1 MGFRTV
7 IFALNL
13 LNLLLLFR
21 FLLGCE
27 FRRTRGSV
35 IMGALIATGVFVLSM
50 PWLDDFLL
58 PYPDFSVL
66 LYALLPTICLKGRKV
81 NLFCMG
87 VAYFCITAPLDD
99 LARGMMMVILQ
110 GKTDF
115 DDFVWCVILA
125 QVATTAIFLVLIY
138 CTKKYRNTLNTV
150 ANGISPLVYVFY
162 IIGMYL
168 FRWDYKYIGG
178 NDLDIQMLSQGA
190 NAVKDS
196 ITSIIFT
203 ILVIAF
209 ISIFYQRKRLRQ
221 EIRLKEKCIE
231 EQAEQY
237 DFMGRANQES
247 RKFRHDFNRHMDMLA
262 DLFACGRTEE
272 LGAYIRQLSDIKE
285 RAYYISTGNMVCD
298 AIVNQYY
305 VKCRDAGITLK
316 CSGAFPDGLS
326 VEMTDLCVLMSNG
339 LENAYE
345 AAASCSGNREIQCKI
360 GNRKHLV
367 FITIL
372 NPAARPPVIEAGSIQ
387 TTKADTGNHGF
398 GTKNMQEAA
407 LRNGGSVRW
416 RYDAKNGIVETRIYL
431 KDTENVK
438 NNKF

>member
-35 IMGALIATGVFVLSM
+35 IMGVMIATGVFVLSM

-58 PYPDFSVL
+58 PYPDFSVI
-66 LYALLPTICLKGRKV
+66 LYALLPAVCLKGRKV

-87 VAYFCITAPLDD
+87 VALFSVMAPIND
-99 LARGMMMVILQ
+99 LIDGIVMVTLK

-115 DDFVWCVILA
+115 EDFEMYFALSRAAAAVILLLLA
-125 QVATTAIFLVLIY
+125 YYTRRV
-138 CTKKYRNTLNTV
+138 RNTLNKV
-150 ANGISPLVYVFY
+150 ANNISMLVPVFFV
-162 IIGMYL
+162 IVTYL
-168 FRWDYKYIGG
+168 SRWEWTYLGPNMNMDA
-178 NDLDIQMLSQGA
+178 QMLYQGWNKIN
-190 NAVKDS
+190 NAVVS
-196 ITSIIFT
+196 MISSALIIA
-203 ILVIAF
+203 L
-209 ISIFYQRKRLRQ
+209 ISIFYQRKRLKQ
-221 EIRLKEKCIE
+221 EIRLKERCIE

-237 DFMGRANQES
+237 AFMGRANQES

-262 DLFACGRTEE
+262 NLFACGQTEE

-305 VKCRDAGITLK
+305 VKCRGAGITLK

-326 VEMTDLCVLMSNG
+326 IEMTDLCVIMSNG

-345 AAASCSGNREIQCKI
+345 AAVQCSGNREIQCKI
-360 GNRKHLV
+360 GNRKQLI

-372 NPAARPPVIEAGSIQ
+372 NPAAKPPVIQEGLIQ
-387 TTKADTGNHGF
+387 TTKSDTENHGF

-416 RYDAKNGIVETRIYL
+416 RYDAKNGIVETKICL
-431 KDTENVK
+431 KDK
-438 NNKF
+438 